1 MIDEKLAAT
10 SLTVASDASRARP
23 AQPKQLSSEFL
34 FGNTR
39 EILIQHR
46 GEVYRLRKTSR
57 GKLILTK

>member
-10 SLTVASDASRARP
+10 SPAVASDASRDPP

-34 FGNTR
+34 FGNAR
-39 EILIQHR
+39 EILIQHK